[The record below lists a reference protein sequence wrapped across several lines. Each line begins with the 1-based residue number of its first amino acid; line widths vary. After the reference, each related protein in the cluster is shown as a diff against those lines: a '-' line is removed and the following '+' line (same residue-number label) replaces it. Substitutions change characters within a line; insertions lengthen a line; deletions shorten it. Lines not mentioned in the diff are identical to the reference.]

1 MKVKIPS
8 LPSLPRVPVTHSLR
22 GRLLW
27 FLLAAITMAA
37 IAQAM
42 IAYRSALSDA
52 DQIFDYHMQQMAMS
66 LRSSATLTNKA
77 ADTASDP
84 ENDDLVVQV
93 WTPDGAQVFRSLSRA
108 ALPQRAVLGFSNVKA
123 HNTTY
128 RIFSVQT
135 SNQTVQ
141 VAQDMAVRQRMAGTL
156 ALRTVGPIAVMA
168 PVLMLVVWW
177 VVSGS
182 LAPVSRVKR
191 QVAARQADDLSPVSE
206 NDLPDEV
213 LPLVHELNLLFGRV
227 RTAFDAQQHFVADAA
242 HELRSPLA
250 ALKLQVLSLERAQD
264 EAARGVA
271 ISRVTAGIER
281 ATRLVEQLL
290 VLARQEGSVNEV
302 NLEPV
307 NLTELVKR
315 TLGDM
320 AGLAQARQIDLGLHH
335 ADEARVDGQ
344 PDALIILLRNLVD
357 NAIKYTPAGG
367 TVDIDVRRSAG
378 ATVTAGKGAK
388 AAPTPTPGRIIV
400 SVEDSGPGIPA
411 DERERVFS
419 RFYRVPGS
427 QAGGSGLGLAIIK
440 SIAERHGAALTLG
453 HSERLGGLQVKLDFP
468 ETARATPV

>member
-1 MKVKIPS
+1 
-8 LPSLPRVPVTHSLR
+8 
-22 GRLLW
+22 
-27 FLLAAITMAA
+27 
-37 IAQAM
+37 
-42 IAYRSALSDA
+42 
-52 DQIFDYHMQQMAMS
+52 
-66 LRSSATLTNKA
+66 
-77 ADTASDP
+77 
-84 ENDDLVVQV
+84 
-93 WTPDGAQVFRSLSRA
+93 
-108 ALPQRAVLGFSNVKA
+108 
-123 HNTTY
+123 
-128 RIFSVQT
+128 
-135 SNQTVQ
+135 
-141 VAQDMAVRQRMAGTL
+141 L

-264 EAARGVA
+264 EAARSLA

-290 VLARQEGSVNEV
+290 VLARQEGSVNDV
-302 NLEPV
+302 KLEPV
-307 NLTELVKR
+307 SLSDL
-315 TLGDM
+315 

-335 ADEARVDGQ
+335 ADDATVDGQ

-357 NAIKYTPAGG
+357 NAIKYTPSGG
-367 TVDIDVRRSAG
+367 TVDIDLRRSAG
-378 ATVTAGKGAK
+378 ATGVAK
-388 AAPTPTPGRIIV
+388 ANVPGRV
-400 SVEDSGPGIPA
+400 VLSVEDSGPGIPPE
-411 DERERVFS
+411 ERERVFS

-440 SIAERHGAALTLG
+440 SIAERHGAVLTLDQ
-453 HSERLGGLQVKLDFP
+453 SERLGGLKVKVDFP
-468 ETARATPV
+468 DTARATPV

>member
-1 MKVKIPS
+1 MKVKM
-8 LPSLPRVPVTHSLR
+8 PSLPRVPVVTHSLR

-77 ADTASDP
+77 ADTAADP

-123 HNTTY
+123 NNTTY

-264 EAARGVA
+264 EAARSLA

-290 VLARQEGSVNEV
+290 VLARQEGSVNDV
-302 NLEPV
+302 KLEPV
-307 NLTELVKR
+307 SLSDLVKR

-335 ADEARVDGQ
+335 ADEATVDGQ

-357 NAIKYTPAGG
+357 NAIKYTPSGG
-367 TVDIDVRRSAG
+367 TVDIDLRRSAG
-378 ATVTAGKGAK
+378 ATGVAK
-388 AAPTPTPGRIIV
+388 ANVPGRV
-400 SVEDSGPGIPA
+400 VLSVEDSGPGIPPE
-411 DERERVFS
+411 ERERVFS

-440 SIAERHGAALTLG
+440 SIAERHGAVLTLDQ
-453 HSERLGGLQVKLDFP
+453 SERLGGLKVKVDFP
-468 ETARATPV
+468 DTTRATPV

>member
-1 MKVKIPS
+1 MKVRVPKVP
-8 LPSLPRVPVTHSLR
+8 PLPRVAVTHSLR

-37 IAQAM
+37 VAQAM
-42 IAYRSALSDA
+42 IAYRSALYDA
-52 DQIFDYHMQQMAMS
+52 DQIFDYHMQQMALS
-66 LRSSATLTNKA
+66 LRSGAPMANSTSGPITDA
-77 ADTASDP
+77 
-84 ENDDLVVQV
+84 ENNDLVVQV
-93 WTPDGAQVFRSLSRA
+93 WTPDGVQVFRSLSRA

-123 HNTTY
+123 NGTTY

-135 SNQTVQ
+135 ANQTVQ

-182 LAPVSRVKR
+182 LAPVSRVRR

-206 NDLPDEV
+206 NGLPDEV
-213 LPLVHELNLLFGRV
+213 RPLVHELNLLFGRV

-250 ALKLQVLSLERAQD
+250 ALKLQILSLERAQD
-264 EAARGVA
+264 DAARAVA
-271 ISRVTAGIER
+271 VGRLTAGIER

-290 VLARQEGSVNEV
+290 VLARQEASDANEV
-302 NLEPV
+302 KLEPV
-307 NLTELVKR
+307 ALADLVKR

-320 AGLAQARQIDLGLHH
+320 AGIAAARQIDLGLHH
-335 ADEARVDGQ
+335 ADDVNVAGQ
-344 PDALIILLRNLVD
+344 PDALVILLRNLVD

-367 TVDIDVRRSAG
+367 TVDLEVRRGAAG
-378 ATVTAGKGAK
+378 VTL
-388 AAPTPTPGRIIV
+388 V
-400 SVEDSGPGIPA
+400 VEDSGPGISPE
-411 DERERVFS
+411 ERERVFS

-427 QAGGSGLGLAIIK
+427 EAGGSGLGLAIIK
-440 SIAERHGAALTLG
+440 SIAERHGAALTLES
-453 HSERLGGLQVKLDFP
+453 SERLGGLRVRVDFP
-468 ETARATPV
+468 AMA